1 VCEPA
6 GQLQERDYRAYC
18 QTSLPRV
25 YGYLRSR
32 CGGSQQLAED
42 LAQEVFMA
50 AAVEV
55 RRSGTLPPMPWLY
68 TVARNKL
75 VDHVRRQ
82 EREQR
87 ALQLAWDAPEEP
99 EDLSWMTAADV
110 QHTLDALP
118 ALQRTA
124 LTLYYADGLPLHEV
138 ASLLGRSEHA
148 VESLLARGRAAF
160 RRAHPGG
167 GDD

>member
-1 VCEPA
+1 MSEPA
-6 GQLQERDYRAYC
+6 GGLQERDYRAYC
-18 QTSLPRV
+18 QSSMPRV
-25 YGYLRSR
+25 YGYLRAR
-32 CGGSQQLAED
+32 CGGSRPLVED
-42 LAQEVFMA
+42 LTQEVFMA

-55 RRSGTLPPMPWLY
+55 RRSGALPPLPWLF

-87 ALQLAWDAPEEP
+87 ALTLAWDEPDVP

-118 ALQRTA
+118 PLQRAA
-124 LTLYYADGLPLHEV
+124 LTLYYADGLSLTEV
-138 ASLLGRSEHA
+138 ARLLDRSEHA